1 MLLSHHHKITHGGLF
16 GLRILLHMIVLAN
29 LDVGLKDH
37 YKARTNASKK
47 LQHANPILGN
57 TPPNNPIIQK
67 A

>member
-1 MLLSHHHKITHGGLF
+1 MAHGGLL
-16 GLRILLHMIVLAN
+16 GLRILVDMIVLAN

-37 YKARTNASKK
+37 YKAKIDASKK

-57 TPPNNPIIQK
+57 MPPNNPIIQR